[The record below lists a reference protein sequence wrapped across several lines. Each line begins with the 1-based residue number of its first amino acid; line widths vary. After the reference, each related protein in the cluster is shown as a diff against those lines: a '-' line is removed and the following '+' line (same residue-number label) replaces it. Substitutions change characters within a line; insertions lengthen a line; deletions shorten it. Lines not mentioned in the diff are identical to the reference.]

1 MSYAFK
7 HFLDSQ
13 GRTEP
18 VPVSHLVIELD
29 QFLIGSKTG
38 SPIMDLREEFNKIT
52 NLERISWIEDQGW
65 EYEIFLTNEYR
76 PDLDGF
82 QVKMLLMLTKEAATV
97 YLLRWS

>member
-13 GRTEP
+13 DRTEP
-18 VPVSHLVIELD
+18 VPVSHFVIELD

-52 NLERISWIEDQGW
+52 NLEMISWIEDQGW
-65 EYEIFLTNEYR
+65 EYEIFLTNEHR
-76 PDLDGF
+76 PDLEGF
-82 QVKMLLMLTKEAATV
+82 QVKMMLMLTKEAATV

>member
-18 VPVSHLVIELD
+18 APVSHLVIELD

-65 EYEIFLTNEYR
+65 EYEIFLTHEYR
-76 PDLDGF
+76 PDLEVFD
-82 QVKMLLMLTKEAATV
+82 VMMMLMLPKEAATV
-97 YLLRWS
+97 YLLRWA

>member
-1 MSYAFK
+1 MASDFQHLLNA
-7 HFLDSQ
+7 Q

-29 QFLIGSKTG
+29 QFLIGFRSDT
-38 SPIMDLREEFNKIT
+38 PMTDLREEWNKLK
-52 NLERISWIEDQGW
+52 NLEMISWIEDQGW

-76 PDLDGF
+76 LDMQSF
-82 QVKMLLMLTKEAATV
+82 QVKMMLMLTKEAATL

>member
-52 NLERISWIEDQGW
+52 NLEMISWIEDQGW

-76 PDLDGF
+76 SDLEGF
-82 QVKMLLMLTKEAATV
+82 QVKMMLMLTEEAATV

>member
-7 HFLDSQ
+7 HFLDAQ

-18 VPVSHLVIELD
+18 VPVSHFVIELD

-52 NLERISWIEDQGW
+52 NLEMISWIEDQGW

-76 PDLDGF
+76 LDMQGF
-82 QVKMLLMLTKEAATV
+82 QVKMMLMLTKEAATV

>member
-1 MSYAFK
+1 M
-7 HFLDSQ
+7 
-13 GRTEP
+13 
-18 VPVSHLVIELD
+18 PVSHLVIELD

-52 NLERISWIEDQGW
+52 NLEMISWIEDQGW

-76 PDLDGF
+76 SDLEGF
-82 QVKMLLMLTKEAATV
+82 QVKMMLMLTEEAATV